1 MVVHT
6 SSPDFWEAE
15 AGRSQDQGVSKTW
28 TVSNYGRYMIS
39 IKNVA
44 NC

>member
-1 MVVHT
+1 MTHT
-6 SSPDFWEAE
+6 SSPDPWEAE
-15 AGRSQDQGVSKTW
+15 EGRSQDQGISKNW
-28 TVSNYGRYMIS
+28 RVSNYGRYMIS